1 MTLPRYLLLT
11 LITAAVGFALVWA
24 WVLATP
30 MAFMEPEYAAW
41 RAKKIMLRRCDL
53 GDTLILGDSRAAADI
68 MPRRLSEPTTNL
80 ALGGGE
86 VIEALA
92 LLKRALACPHPPKRV
107 ILSFDA
113 GHFSR
118 ADLFW
123 ERSVRFDLLSAE
135 DIADLRRMS
144 REVGDPTVYEERH
157 TDIIP
162 SRMRDWL
169 RLAHF
174 PTYEFGSLLQGGVF
188 LRASHNR
195 WMLQTTLSRRGQYS
209 FGTAAVS
216 HDVAV
221 EGHLASFKP
230 LPVLDAYFN
239 EILARLDRS
248 RIEAIFLPMPVNET
262 TYRQVAPALREGF
275 AAYLHRYAARY
286 KRFHVVKEIIPHRP
300 DTDFG
305 DEFCHMNPPA
315 AERFSDELAQRL
327 QAAPPSTRKE
337 VQNEWLND
345 TDPTAS
351 ASTLPGSKRG
361 S

>member
-1 MTLPRYLLLT
+1 MALRRYLLLT
-11 LITAAVGFALVWA
+11 LTAAAVGFGLVWA
-24 WVLATP
+24 WVLAMP

-41 RAKKIMLRRCDL
+41 QAKKALLQRCDL
-53 GDTLILGDSRAAADI
+53 GQTLILGDSRAAADI
-68 MPRRLSEPTTNL
+68 MPRRLAEPTTNL

-92 LLKRALACPHPPKRV
+92 LLKRALACPNPPKRV

-118 ADLFW
+118 ADMFW

-144 REVGDPTVYEERH
+144 RETDDPSVYEERH
-157 TDIIP
+157 TDVIP
-162 SRMRDWL
+162 SRVRDWL

-174 PTYEFGSLLQGGVF
+174 PTYDFGSLLHGGIF
-188 LRASHNR
+188 MRAPHNR
-195 WMLQTTLSRRGQYS
+195 WMFEETLAARGQYS
-209 FGTAAVS
+209 FGKAPVA

-221 EGHLASFKP
+221 EGHLASFTP

-239 EILARLDRS
+239 DILNRLDQS
-248 RIEAIFLPMPVNET
+248 GIEALFLPMPVNET
-262 TYRQVAPALREGF
+262 TYGQVATTLQQGF
-275 AAYLHRYAARY
+275 SAYLHAYEARY
-286 KRFHVVKEIIPHRP
+286 RRFHVVGEIIPHRP
-300 DTDFG
+300 DTSFG

-327 QAAPPSTRKE
+327 QAAPHPRQKE
-337 VQNEWLND
+337 AQNSD
-345 TDPTAS
+345 TERAVS
-351 ASTLPGSKRG
+351 ASVAPSSKRG